1 MKTKKIKINK
11 IREEYNKNGF
21 VLIKNFLPKN
31 NVKKHY
37 NG

>member
-21 VLIKNFLPKN
+21 VLIKNFLPK
-31 NVKKHY
+31 KQCKEAL